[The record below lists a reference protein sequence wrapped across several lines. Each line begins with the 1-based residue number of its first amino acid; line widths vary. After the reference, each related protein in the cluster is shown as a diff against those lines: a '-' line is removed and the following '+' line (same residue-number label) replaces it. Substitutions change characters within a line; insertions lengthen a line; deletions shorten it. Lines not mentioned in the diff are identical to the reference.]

1 MGASRRK
8 RRKKPVVPAAASPP
22 PADAAGPRARLAMR
36 VVVIAYLFLAGLYA
50 VGIPLGKGP
59 DETAHM
65 RYFTYLAEHH
75 TLPVFDRD
83 SPGPDY
89 EFHQPPLYYA
99 VCLPTYLLAT
109 RHGGT
114 GDLAVRF
121 ATILLGLPL
130 LYLTFALARTL
141 APTRPWL
148 GPAAAGLVAFL
159 PMHLALAASVSNDV
173 LTEVFFAAFL
183 CLAAQHLRAAADYR
197 TGKTPNPP
205 GVLTMAVL
213 GLLIGLGI
221 LTKSIAV
228 LLLPAA
234 WLTAALSAR
243 GRDGYDW
250 SRLARDAAL
259 STGVALA
266 VAGWWLVRNY
276 QLYDGFLAQK
286 AFLQAFRDR
295 PSPQSFMSSYGLA
308 PPSYV
313 ILVIGWTLASVVGV
327 FGPKFAFLPFQV
339 YLVTGLIALVGLA
352 GFARYLAR
360 AELQDWQRQAWVVFG
375 LLGFLLLAGFIKF
388 NLSFFQAQ
396 ARYLFPALPA
406 AALAFGLG
414 FEQWFPR
421 GWRHGAPLAA
431 ALGLALLALLA
442 LPLWITPQLQ
452 IP

>member
-1 MGASRRK
+1 
-8 RRKKPVVPAAASPP
+8 
-22 PADAAGPRARLAMR
+22 MR

-65 RYFTYLAEHH
+65 RYLTYLAEHH

-83 SPGPDY
+83 NPGPDY

-183 CLAAQHLRAAADYR
+183 CLAAQHLRAAADFR

-205 GVLTMAVL
+205 GVLTMSVL

-259 STGVALA
+259 STGLALA

-295 PSPQSFMSSYGLA
+295 PSPQSFMSSYNLA
-308 PPSYV
+308 LPSYV

-327 FGPKFAFLPFQV
+327 FGPKFAFLPSQV
-339 YLVTGLIALVGLA
+339 YIVTGLIALVGLA

-421 GWRHGAPLAA
+421 GWRHGAPLAVA
-431 ALGLALLALLA
+431 IGLALLSLLA
-442 LPLWITPQLQ
+442 LPLWITPKFP